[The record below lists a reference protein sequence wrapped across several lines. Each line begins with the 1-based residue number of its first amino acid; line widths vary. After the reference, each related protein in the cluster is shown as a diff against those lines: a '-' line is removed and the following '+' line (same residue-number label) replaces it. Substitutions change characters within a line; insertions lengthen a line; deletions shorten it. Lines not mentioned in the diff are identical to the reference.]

1 MTDLT
6 SLAERLQ
13 ATAERPVDRTANRW
27 LGEAQAI
34 TEDLARADVDEETV
48 QQRLTKVKGL
58 LAEVDET
65 GDQQADEH
73 VEAAKAMVD
82 ELLN

>member
-1 MTDLT
+1 MSDIE
-6 SLAERLQ
+6 SLAERLR

-34 TEDLARADVDEETV
+34 TEDLVQAELDEETV
-48 QQRLTKVKGL
+48 QQRLKKVDGL

-65 GDQQADEH
+65 GDDEADAN
-73 VEAAKAMVD
+73 VDAATAILD
-82 ELLN
+82 ELLE